1 MIVRSTIASLLLMQ
15 VSFAGAE
22 DPQSSSSTLI
32 APFEF
37 HSAFWINLH
46 HFLYQQALQK
56 VNRSRGPASVEH
68 QTWAGAYIFGRNH
81 IHTIVSSFDPS
92 NQGFAAVEV
101 LFHEAA
107 HGMVEENEG
116 RLADQIAAS
125 CQLNHLAIPDGLWH
139 AVIFFTAEEFVR
151 RDLVS
156 VGVQSYQPYAEKNG
170 LYARVGWNRYESAL
184 QLFWTP
190 HLNGTLSLQTAISKT
205 ISALAVAEN
214 HDH

>member
-1 MIVRSTIASLLLMQ
+1 MVASLLLMQ

-32 APFEF
+32 TPFEF

-56 VNRSRGPASVEH
+56 ANRSRGSAPVERQTLSVAE
-68 QTWAGAYIFGRNH
+68 QATWDQAVAFYQKTMVSHDLLFDSAMRGVE
-81 IHTIVSSFDPS
+81 TILADAENVKSLSSAPLDGDLRT
-92 NQGFAAVEV
+92 Q
-101 LFHEAA
+101 LEAA
-107 HGMVEENEG
+107 ATVYRDHWW
-116 RLADQIAAS
+116 RLHNQANQFWIS
-125 CQLNHLAIPDGLWH
+125 
-139 AVIFFTAEEFVR
+139 AV
-151 RDLVS
+151 
-156 VGVQSYQPYAEKNG
+156 NG

-184 QLFWTP
+184 QLFWAP
-190 HLNGTLSLQTAISKT
+190 QLNGTLSLQTAVSKT